1 MSYEPDSYGP
11 EPSAA
16 AGRANAPG
24 IFLIVT
30 GILNLLVALGCGGFA
45 VMFAAMP
52 SQMLEQ
58 AMEQQSP
65 EQRRQ
70 MEEQGIGPQQLR
82 NIYVYG
88 GGIPGVLGLLTAPI
102 TLFGGIQMCRLRGYG
117 LAVFGAVLAL
127 FSGCCVVGQAAG
139 IWALVVLMDPD
150 VKAAFR

>member
-11 EPSAA
+11 EPGGAA
-16 AGRANAPG
+16 ARTNAPG

-30 GILNLLVALGCGGFA
+30 GILNLLAALGCGGFA
-45 VMFAAMP
+45 VMFAVVP
-52 SQMLEQ
+52 NEMLEQ
-58 AMEQQSP
+58 AIQQQSP
-65 EQRRQ
+65 EQRRA
-70 MEEQGIGPQQLR
+70 MEDQGIGPEQLR
-82 NIYVYG
+82 KIYVYG

-102 TLFGGIQMCRLRGYG
+102 TLFGGIQMCRVRGYG

-150 VKAAFR
+150 VKASFR